1 MSLEEVAL
9 EVNFDVI
16 VVMNVRFEVMRNE
29 IVRSSEA
36 VVSRYTIRYGII
48 QVVDFENNK
57 KMR

>member
-48 QVVDFENNK
+48 VVDFENNK

>member
-1 MSLEEVAL
+1 M
-9 EVNFDVI
+9 NFDVI

-48 QVVDFENNK
+48 ADFENNK